1 MLYVGLNNRI
11 IGYNLALVKNL
22 LVKHTH
28 KKIQRRKSGRERRQR
43 KKKRQG
49 EQEKEKKGETERMRR
64 KKRRRRWKRQKY
76 IKMLISR
83 NGTLGQGKR
92 KCRKTIQGTASHPTG
107 WSPGTNW
114 SFHYVFQAIFHENP
128 PFHVFLLSQP
138 CL

>member
-49 EQEKEKKGETERMRR
+49 EQEKEKKGETEIY
-64 KKRRRRWKRQKY
+64 KDANIQKWNTGAGKE
-76 IKMLISR
+76 KMQKD
-83 NGTLGQGKR
+83 NPGKGF
-92 KCRKTIQGTASHPTG
+92 TSHRTVTWYKLEFPLCVP
-107 WSPGTNW
+107 S
-114 SFHYVFQAIFHENP
+114 Y
-128 PFHVFLLSQP
+128 LS
-138 CL
+138 